1 MNLQMKLHQK
11 RLVREEG
18 VAQGRAT
25 CGPKRKRVFT
35 SRMADTWFCKD
46 HPRTD
51 TVGTCPLDMAHARSQ
66 DGNSRR
72 THWPGLLI
80 PRDISS
86 LGLRGRQQ
94 TPVWQ
99 GCGGRAQGAHMVPL
113 GPPPAQNLGCKWP
126 CRPPFA
132 CPGHSG
138 FPPALQSD
146 QRGTEH
152 GSGAFRQPRTC
163 PSEPRPAHLPEGQR
177 HPVSM
182 SRAAAWGS
190 GRVSKGGARSPAF
203 CPHLTAT
210 SDHTPS
216 GPSALLTSQKATT
229 WCWTVSRWAWP
240 SPSRRG

>member
-1 MNLQMKLHQK
+1 MWPRGEPPAGRKENEYLHQEWRTPSVTK
-11 RLVREEG
+11 TNLERTQW
-18 VAQGRAT
+18 A
-25 CGPKRKRVFT
+25 RVPWT
-35 SRMADTWFCKD
+35 WLTPDSRT
-46 HPRTD
+46 
-51 TVGTCPLDMAHARSQ
+51 GTLGEH
-66 DGNSRR
+66 
-72 THWPGLLI
+72 TGLACYI

-99 GCGGRAQGAHMVPL
+99 GCGGRAQGAHVVPL

-132 CPGHSG
+132 YPGHSG
-138 FPPALQSD
+138 FPPALRSD

-152 GSGAFRQPRTC
+152 GSRAFRQPRTC
-163 PSEPRPAHLPEGQR
+163 PSEPWLAHLTEGRR
-177 HPVSM
+177 HPVSL

-190 GRVSKGGARSPAF
+190 GRVSKGGARSPVF

-210 SDHTPS
+210 SDHMPG
-216 GPSALLTSQKATT
+216 GPSALLTSQKATM

-240 SPSRRG
+240 SPSHRG